1 MNIRHRNVHPFLTEH
16 PCTCNA
22 CCEEDQNRNELDV
35 TNVLRLLV
43 TTNASYLEP
52 DTTGWGA
59 QDHTDSW
66 REIEDT
72 IIKAINAYG
81 FEFNFTSQHGARPTV
96 TTIEWEGE
104 NNDE

>member
-43 TTNASYLEP
+43 TTN
-52 DTTGWGA
+52 TTGWGA

-81 FEFNFTSQHGARPTV
+81 FEFNFTSQPTV